1 MLRSKVE
8 SADRRLEALRS
19 ATQELRAPESTKEG
33 GVIMAK
39 LELSAAARRGGQ
51 TEGAAAA
58 RALRAAPRRS
68 ARALET
74 SREAA
79 KLKAR
84 GKVKTKEL
92 AIFTR
97 QFSVMINAGLPLV
110 QCLEILAGQQQNKTF
125 SKVLTGTRATVEGGS
140 TLANALRQYP
150 RVFDAL
156 YTNMV
161 EAGETGGI
169 LDAILQRLSSYIEK
183 AVKLKRAV
191 QSAMI
196 YPIAVLLIAGGVIF
210 LLLWKVVPIFANLF
224 AGLDVTLPLPTRI
237 VIGLSNAI
245 GTFAIPMIIGGAVG
259 VWGLKRYYATQGGR
273 MMIDRIIL
281 KLPLLGNLMRKIGVA
296 RFTRTLGTLITSGV
310 PMLEAMDIT
319 ARTSGNAVIEKAI
332 QSVRKAIET
341 GRTIVDP
348 LRETGVFPNMV
359 VQMIGVG
366 EQTGALDAM
375 LQKVADFY
383 EDEVDAAVGDLLT
396 AMEPMIILVLGVVV
410 GGVVISMYLPLFT
423 LIGKLAG

>member
-1 MLRSKVE
+1 MPEFEFRATGRDGQAITGKRT
-8 SADRRLEALRS
+8 APTREALD
-19 ATQELRAPESTKEG
+19 AVLR
-33 GVIMAK
+33 
-39 LELSAAARRGGQ
+39 
-51 TEGAAAA
+51 
-58 RALRAAPRRS
+58 
-68 ARALET
+68 
-74 SREAA
+74 REQLTPTRIVEKGREIAIP
-79 KLKAR
+79 KPKMT
-84 GKVKTKEL
+84 GKVSPKEL

-97 QFSVMINAGLPLV
+97 QFSVMIDAGLPLV
-110 QCLEILAGQQQNKTF
+110 QCLEILAGQQENAAFAKALSQ
-125 SKVLTGTRATVEGGS
+125 VRATVEAGS
-140 TLANALRQYP
+140 TLANGLRQFPKIY
-150 RVFDAL
+150 DAL
-156 YTNMV
+156 YCNMV

-169 LDAILQRLSSYIEK
+169 LDTILQRLSGYIEK

-191 QSAMI
+191 QSALI
-196 YPIAVLLIAGGVIF
+196 YPVAVILIAGGVIF

-224 AGLDVTLPLPTRI
+224 AGLGVDLPLPTRI
-237 VIGLSNAI
+237 VMGLSR
-245 GTFAIPMIIGGAVG
+245 AVG
-259 VWGLKRYYATQGGR
+259 EFAVPGIIAGALGLYGLKRYYETSNGR
-273 MMIDRIIL
+273 MTIDKLIL

-319 ARTSGNAVIEKAI
+319 ARTSGNAVIEEAI
-332 QSVRKAIET
+332 LTVRKAIET

-375 LQKVADFY
+375 LGKVADFY

-410 GGVVISMYLPLFT
+410 GGVVISMYLPLFS